1 MVGQQR
7 KNHVAHLGGIAMSLR
22 SRIDAVRRAE
32 SACAAQRQAIGTA
45 WRGLKD
51 ETAHVA
57 TPQRVLVGGVVAGF
71 IAGLSLPGSGKK
83 AGGLIGNRLTSLF
96 MDVLSS
102 NVRAEFAAGA
112 ALAAAEE
119 SADRG
124 PSTGGEP

>member
-1 MVGQQR
+1 MTLRTRIEAVQR
-7 KNHVAHLGGIAMSLR
+7 AQAH
-22 SRIDAVRRAE
+22 
-32 SACAAQRQAIGTA
+32 CAAQRQAIGTA

-51 ETAHVA
+51 ETTRVA

-71 IAGLSLPGSGKK
+71 IAGLPLPGGSTD
-83 AGGLIGNRLTSLF
+83 AGSLVGGRLTSLF

-119 SADRG
+119 GVDRDASAG
-124 PSTGGEP
+124 SQS